1 MKVMLVRYHNK
12 GNINTR
18 LPESLN
24 IRQGILPPLGLAYI
38 AALLK
43 ENGQEVRIL
52 DVIATNLTKSE
63 TSAAIKDFRPDV
75 VGITAMTSSFKGS
88 LEAAQLAHDSG
99 AVVVMGGP
107 HLAAYPKETLS
118 YKYIDFGIIGEG
130 EYPMLELIRA
140 LEDGKSPDDIK
151 GLAYKRGSEIFVN
164 EPFIAGDLD
173 KLPFPARELLPN
185 EKYSSIIGLHPVTT
199 MITARGCPYQCAFC
213 AKQPSDAKYR
223 TRSASNIVD
232 EMEEVAKNY
241 GVREI
246 MFYDDTM
253 TTNRRHIESLCN
265 ELIDRGLNMSWET
278 PARVN
283 EVDKNLLD
291 LMKKAGCLRIRY
303 GVESG
308 DSRILKSMNKDITLM
323 MAKEAFR
330 LTKEAGIQT
339 FAYFMVGYLYDTA
352 QSIENTLNFAKIL
365 APDLVMFTVTVPAPK
380 TPLYD
385 LVKKEGLIEGDYWR
399 DFTLGKRED
408 RIPYLAADADK
419 WLKKCYQSFYF
430 RPTYILRSISRIRTF
445 DTIKKHFQA
454 LKGILLWNLSSR

>member
-1 MKVMLVRYHNK
+1 MFIRYHNK

-24 IRQGILPPLGLAYI
+24 IRQGVLPPLGIAYI
-38 AALLK
+38 ASLLK
-43 ENGQEVRIL
+43 ENGYDVKIL
-52 DVIATNLTKSE
+52 DAIASNLTKSE
-63 TSAAIKDFRPDV
+63 TSAAMNDFRPDI

-88 LEAAQLAHDSG
+88 LEACQLAHENG
-99 AVVVMGGP
+99 AIVVIGGP

-140 LEDGKSPDDIK
+140 LEDKKSPDDIK
-151 GLAYKRGSEIFVN
+151 GLVYRRGNEVFIN
-164 EPFIAGDLD
+164 EPFIAADID

-185 EKYSSIIGLHPVTT
+185 EKYSSIIGLHPVTS
-199 MITARGCPYQCAFC
+199 MITTRGCPYQCAFC
-213 AKQPSDAKYR
+213 AKQPSDQRYR
-223 TRSASNIVD
+223 TRGAPQIVD
-232 EMEEVAKNY
+232 EMEEVVKNY

-253 TTNRRHIESLCN
+253 TTHRRHIESLCN
-265 ELIDRGLNMSWET
+265 EIINRGLNINWET
-278 PARVN
+278 PGRVN
-283 EVDKNLLD
+283 EVDKNLLA

-308 DSRILKSMNKDITLM
+308 DSRILESMNKGITLT

-330 LTKEAGIQT
+330 LTQEAGIQT
-339 FAYFMVGYLYDTA
+339 FAYFMVGYLYDTP

-365 APDLVMFTVTVPAPK
+365 APDLVMFTLTVPAPK

-385 LVKKEGLIEGDYWR
+385 LAKKEGLIEGDYWQ
-399 DFTLGKRED
+399 DFTLGKEKD
-408 RIPYLAADADK
+408 RIPYLLADADK
-419 WLKKCYQSFYF
+419 WVKKCYRSFYF
-430 RPTYILRSISRIRTF
+430 RPTYILRSISKIRTF

-454 LKGILLWNLSSR
+454 LKGLLLWNGS